1 MSQFKDGTETI
12 PDQRELV
19 KTLPV
24 REGAYGVLVK
34 DNQVLMC
41 HTTSGKRIIIN
52 FPGGAID
59 AGEDPEQALLREFE
73 EESGGKVRVLRHLAS
88 SDGLYVNPDYPKN
101 RLLCHYFLVAEVA
114 PLHLRGNNA
123 DVERLEW
130 FSLSALPFERML
142 DVDAKFCRTL
152 RSLLEEKL

>member
-1 MSQFKDGTETI
+1 MSQFKDRPPTI
-12 PDQRELV
+12 SAPRDLIL
-19 KTLPV
+19 TLPI

-34 DNQVLMC
+34 DDQVLMS
-41 HTTSGKRIIIN
+41 HTVSGNRTIIN
-52 FPGGAID
+52 FPGGALD
-59 AGEDPEQALLREFE
+59 AAEAPEQALLREFE
-73 EESGGKVRVLRHLAS
+73 EETGGKVRVLRHLAS

-114 PLHLRGNNA
+114 TLQLSGNNA

-142 DVDAKFCRTL
+142 EVDATFCR
-152 RSLLEEKL
+152 SLGALLGR